1 MADGI
6 VEGTYFLE
14 VDGEEIEL
22 KRLTLGSMETIERKL
37 GNIEKALG
45 TMKGMQFAI
54 YLAAKRGGFK
64 GTQEDL
70 ANNIEVDQISKIMGA
85 ITNQT
90 TLTLQAIEATVISKL
105 IDSVSNLE
113 STSED
118 EKQAEIAKFYD
129 ENYAVLQNIQAKT
142 KAIKQAQGEEGGVN
156 D

>member
-6 VEGTYFLE
+6 VEGSYFLE
-14 VDGEEIEL
+14 VNGKEIEL
-22 KRLTLGSMETIERKL
+22 KKLTLGIMETIERKF
-37 GNIEKALG
+37 GNIDKSLG

-54 YLAAKRGGFK
+54 YLAAKRGGYE
-64 GTQEDL
+64 GSQEDL
-70 ANNIEVDQISKIMGA
+70 ANNIEVDQISKIMAA

-90 TLTLQAIEATVISKL
+90 TLTLQAGEAAVISKL

-118 EKQAEIAKFYD
+118 EKQAEIAKFYV
-129 ENYAVLQNIQAKT
+129 ENYAVLQNVQTKA
-142 KAIKQAQGEEGGVN
+142 KAIKTQGEAEGVN